1 MPSFQKFQINESQII
16 KKTNIIMLTRM
27 GRNVYHMLLIL
38 FIKWKTTLDSN
49 ICVILVSRSWIYFA
63 WISVR
68 LLSIILQIE
77 NKIRNK

>member
-1 MPSFQKFQINESQII
+1 
-16 KKTNIIMLTRM
+16 MLTRM